1 VSDGPRP
8 VFDRARFDAQTGG
21 DRDLQ
26 REVVQMFLEDCDARV
41 QAIRAAIGDRDAT
54 RLRSTAHA
62 LKGTAVYLSAP
73 AVVET
78 ATRLEGMGRD
88 ETLDDAA
95 AGLERLE
102 AAVAELIAE
111 LHRYPEG

>member
-1 VSDGPRP
+1 MSDEARP

-26 REVVQMFLEDCDARV
+26 REVVQMFLEDCAARV

-54 RLRSTAHA
+54 RLRLTAHA
-62 LKGTAVYLSAP
+62 LKGAAAYLSAS

-78 ATRLEGMGRD
+78 AARLEQIGRD
-88 ETLDDAA
+88 GRLDDETTAVLRQ
-95 AGLERLE
+95 LES
-102 AAVAELIAE
+102 AVADLIPALREL
-111 LHRYPEG
+111 GS